1 MGAGRRCPRLK
12 PAVCCFQEE
21 WDHSSGGSAGS
32 RPGSGSRRGS
42 GSRSGSRGRSSQ
54 CRQPTKVLLVATVR
68 ANRVLCLPSVPSTL
82 LVCVPTPR
90 VRVDWD
96 VAACPPAPRDAQE
109 PRAHCC
115 WERGLEA
122 AGLVQRNVLF
132 PLEIL
137 ECFYSEKRR
146 DACNYY
152 FFFGESS
159 LQVGIWLDTTW
170 AVINGDLGSSCSP

>member
-1 MGAGRRCPRLK
+1 MFFVGAGRRCPRLK

-68 ANRVLCLPSVPSTL
+68 ANRVLCLPSVPGTL

-90 VRVDWD
+90 VRVDGD
-96 VAACPPAPRDAQE
+96 VAACPPAPKGCPSATS
-109 PRAHCC
+109 ALL
-115 WERGLEA
+115 WERDLEA

-137 ECFYSEKRR
+137 ECFYSGKGR
-146 DACNYY
+146 DVCNY
-152 FFFGESS
+152 F
-159 LQVGIWLDTTW
+159 IW
-170 AVINGDLGSSCSP
+170 